1 MVNDDIVFYTV
12 LFTLLFNIA
21 WTLDEIKMLLKK
33 ERENGDGRNG
43 Q

>member
-21 WTLDEIKMLLKK
+21 WTLDDIKKLLKK
-33 ERENGDGRNG
+33 EM
-43 Q
+43 QK